1 MGSAIVLDQEKIVIF
16 ENEDISDEIDISTT
30 KVLTASRTLIQ
41 SLCNQAEENHLR
53 WNWNLENFLWNKD
66 IENGFQTNLSMICM
80 RTFYILEMLMHSFLF
95 YTKI

>member
-1 MGSAIVLDQEKIVIF
+1 MGSAIVLDEEKIVIF

-53 WNWNLENFLWNKD
+53 WN
-66 IENGFQTNLSMICM
+66 
-80 RTFYILEMLMHSFLF
+80 
-95 YTKI
+95 